1 MKRLPIVTI
10 SVALCTTVLTLAQA
24 PPKPGPEQQRL
35 AAFIGNWT
43 FAGEMKPGPM
53 GPGGKMTGTDRI
65 TWLPGGFFVERRFN
79 GKSPLG
85 EMSGVEILGYDSAR
99 KTYTY
104 NFFDSMGT
112 MGMGTINVSGS
123 TWNAKGTASSGGEV
137 MQERCTLTFGAGNT
151 TLTVKCESSMD
162 GGKTFAPFIEGTAT
176 KSK

>member
-104 NFFDSMGT
+104 NFFDNMGT
-112 MGMGTINVSGS
+112 MGAGTITVNGS
-123 TWNAKGTASSGGEV
+123 TWTATGGGSSGGQAF
-137 MQERCTLTFGAGNT
+137 QERCSLTFGAGNT
-151 TLTVKCESSMD
+151 TLAIKCESSAD
-162 GGKTFAPFIEGTAT
+162 GKTYAPFLEGTAT
-176 KSK
+176 KVAK